1 MAHTSVIFGRHA
13 PGYDA
18 ERRRLI
24 PPYDAFYGAAVGA
37 LELAGR
43 PLQRVLDLGAGTGLL
58 ARAVRAAHPGTALT
72 LLDGSAGMLEQA
84 RAALREDATYITG
97 DLASPLPAGPWD
109 AIVSALAIH
118 HLEDDAK
125 RDLFARAHD
134 ALGDGGVFVNAEQVS
149 GPTALL
155 DDAYA
160 AWHERAAA
168 ALGTTAEQ
176 WAGARERM
184 RADRLAPL
192 DDQLAW
198 LRAAGFADVDCLFKD
213 HCFAVLVARR

>member
-1 MAHTSVIFGRHA
+1 MAHTSVMFERHA

-24 PPYDAFYGAAVGA
+24 PPYDAFYGAAIGA

-84 RAALREDATYITG
+84 RAALREDATYVTG

-118 HLEDDAK
+118 HLEDDGK

-134 ALGDGGVFVNAEQVS
+134 ALGDGGVFVNA
-149 GPTALL
+149 
-155 DDAYA
+155 
-160 AWHERAAA
+160 
-168 ALGTTAEQ
+168 
-176 WAGARERM
+176 
-184 RADRLAPL
+184 
-192 DDQLAW
+192 
-198 LRAAGFADVDCLFKD
+198 
-213 HCFAVLVARR
+213 VARR